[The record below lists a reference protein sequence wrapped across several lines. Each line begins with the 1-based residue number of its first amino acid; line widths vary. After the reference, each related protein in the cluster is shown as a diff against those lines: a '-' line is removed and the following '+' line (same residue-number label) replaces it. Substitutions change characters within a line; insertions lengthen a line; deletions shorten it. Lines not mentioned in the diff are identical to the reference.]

1 MFTPRKIAIV
11 GCPGSGKTTLAN
23 KIGSILNI
31 PVYHLDKIFWVEKGG
46 ITQDNFIA
54 QQEEMMKGAQWI
66 IDGNYMK
73 SKSFDMRLSAADMII
88 YFEFSKLVIYWRL
101 LWRRI
106 KYHRRPRYDMPE
118 NHKEQLHWN
127 LIKFI
132 WKYPTKE
139 IREKVLGYSNN
150 KKVVILRNEREE
162 KTFLN
167 SLKP

>member
-1 MFTPRKIAIV
+1 
-11 GCPGSGKTTLAN
+11 
-23 KIGSILNI
+23 
-31 PVYHLDKIFWVEKGG
+31 
-46 ITQDNFIA
+46 
-54 QQEEMMKGAQWI
+54 
-66 IDGNYMK
+66 
-73 SKSFDMRLSAADMII
+73 
-88 YFEFSKLVIYWRL
+88 
-101 LWRRI
+101 
-106 KYHRRPRYDMPE
+106 MPE
-118 NHKEQLHWN
+118 SHKEQLHWN